1 MGLFDS
7 MLSSDESLIIDNTP
21 LDFDYVPKLIKYRE
35 NEQFAIA
42 KCFKP
47 LFNNRTGRNMLVYGP
62 PGVGKSVALKN
73 VITELETETD
83 AINIFYVNCWQHNT
97 TYKILIEIS
106 NIFGYHFTQNKKTI
120 ELYKLLQ
127 EKIGDK
133 NCIFIFDEIDRAK
146 DNDFLYFILEKI
158 IKKSIIL
165 ITNYPS
171 WLKDLDKR
179 VKSRLTP
186 ELLEFKDYNKKE
198 ITGILLERR
207 DHAFSL
213 NTWQEDAFSSIIEKT
228 YEINDIRSGLFLMR
242 EAGLN
247 AEEKSSRKII
257 KEHVEKALS
266 KLEDF
271 TIKKADSLDEETKF
285 IFDIIK
291 DNSALKI
298 GDLYKIYQE
307 KKGESAS
314 SYKTFQRKIVK
325 LAEGKFVTLTKQTG
339 KGGNTTIVDVI
350 GKKY

>member
-1 MGLFDS
+1 M
-7 MLSSDESLIIDNTP
+7 
-21 LDFDYVPKLIKYRE
+21 
-35 NEQFAIA
+35 
-42 KCFKP
+42 
-47 LFNNRTGRNMLVYGP
+47 
-62 PGVGKSVALKN
+62 
-73 VITELETETD
+73 
-83 AINIFYVNCWQHNT
+83 
-97 TYKILIEIS
+97 
-106 NIFGYHFTQNKKTI
+106 
-120 ELYKLLQ
+120 
-127 EKIGDK
+127 
-133 NCIFIFDEIDRAK
+133 
-146 DNDFLYFILEKI
+146 
-158 IKKSIIL
+158 
-165 ITNYPS
+165 
-171 WLKDLDKR
+171 
-179 VKSRLTP
+179 
-186 ELLEFKDYNKKE
+186 
-198 ITGILLERR
+198 
-207 DHAFSL
+207 
-213 NTWQEDAFSSIIEKT
+213 IIEKT